1 MDKYEVKLESSSDGQ
16 KFRIYK
22 NGNRWV
28 EFGYKEE
35 VEHLLT
41 LLVLSTSSGEPLEI
55 EDEVANIDYVNLHMN
70 DNLKN
75 RLETEY
81 NQERNK

>member
-1 MDKYEVKLESSSDGQ
+1 MDKYEVKLENTSNGQ
-16 KFRIYK
+16 RFCVYR

-41 LLVLSTSSGEPLEI
+41 LLALLALSTSSGEPLEI
-55 EDEVANIDYVNLHMN
+55 EDEVANSNFEIVFDAVTQKASLIE
-70 DNLKN
+70 K
-75 RLETEY
+75 
-81 NQERNK
+81 

>member
-1 MDKYEVKLESSSDGQ
+1 MDKYEVKLENTSNGQ
-16 KFRIYK
+16 KFRIYR

-55 EDEVANIDYVNLHMN
+55 EDKVANSNFEIVFDAVTQKASLIE
-70 DNLKN
+70 K
-75 RLETEY
+75 
-81 NQERNK
+81 

>member
-1 MDKYEVKLESSSDGQ
+1 MDKYEVKLENTSDCQ
-16 KFRIYK
+16 KFRIYR

-41 LLVLSTSSGEPLEI
+41 LIVLSTSSGDPIEI
-55 EDEVANIDYVNLHMN
+55 EDEVANSNFEIVFDAVTQKASLIE
-70 DNLKN
+70 K
-75 RLETEY
+75 
-81 NQERNK
+81 

>member
-1 MDKYEVKLESSSDGQ
+1 MDKYEVKLENTSDGQ
-16 KFRIYK
+16 KFRIYR

-41 LLVLSTSSGEPLEI
+41 FMVLSTSSGEPIEI
-55 EDEVANIDYVNLHMN
+55 KDEVANSNFEIVFDAVTQKASLIE
-70 DNLKN
+70 K
-75 RLETEY
+75 
-81 NQERNK
+81 

>member
-1 MDKYEVKLESSSDGQ
+1 MDKYEVKLENTSNGQ
-16 KFRIYK
+16 RFCVYR

-41 LLVLSTSSGEPLEI
+41 LLVQMS
-55 EDEVANIDYVNLHMN
+55 
-70 DNLKN
+70 LKN
-75 RLETEY
+75 
-81 NQERNK
+81 KWK

>member
-1 MDKYEVKLESSSDGQ
+1 MDKYEVKLENSSDGQ

-55 EDEVANIDYVNLHMN
+55 KDEVANSNFEIVFDAVTQKASLIE
-70 DNLKN
+70 K
-75 RLETEY
+75 
-81 NQERNK
+81 

>member
-1 MDKYEVKLESSSDGQ
+1 MDKYEVKLENTSNGQ
-16 KFRIYK
+16 KFCIYR
-22 NGNRWV
+22 NGNHWI

-55 EDEVANIDYVNLHMN
+55 EDEVANSNFEIVFDAVTQKASLIE
-70 DNLKN
+70 K
-75 RLETEY
+75 
-81 NQERNK
+81 

>member
-1 MDKYEVKLESSSDGQ
+1 MDKYEVKLENTSNGQ
-16 KFRIYK
+16 KFRIYR

-55 EDEVANIDYVNLHMN
+55 EDEVANSNFEIVFDAVTQKAL
-70 DNLKN
+70 LIEK
-75 RLETEY
+75 
-81 NQERNK
+81 

>member
-1 MDKYEVKLESSSDGQ
+1 MDKYEVKLENTSDGQ
-16 KFRIYK
+16 KFRIYR

-41 LLVLSTSSGEPLEI
+41 LIVLSTSSGDPIEI
-55 EDEVANIDYVNLHMN
+55 KDEVANSNFEIVFDAVTQKASLIE
-70 DNLKN
+70 K
-75 RLETEY
+75 
-81 NQERNK
+81 

>member
-1 MDKYEVKLESSSDGQ
+1 MDKYEVKLEKTSDGQ
-16 KFRIYK
+16 KFRVYK

-41 LLVLSTSSGEPLEI
+41 LMVLSTSSGEPLEI
-55 EDEVANIDYVNLHMN
+55 EDEVANSNFEIVFDAVTQKASLVE
-70 DNLKN
+70 K
-75 RLETEY
+75 
-81 NQERNK
+81 

>member
-1 MDKYEVKLESSSDGQ
+1 MDKYEVKLENTSDGQ
-16 KFRIYK
+16 RFCVYR

-41 LLVLSTSSGEPLEI
+41 FMVLSTLSGEPLEI
-55 EDEVANIDYVNLHMN
+55 KDEIANSNFEIVFDAVTKKASLIE
-70 DNLKN
+70 K
-75 RLETEY
+75 
-81 NQERNK
+81 

>member
-1 MDKYEVKLESSSDGQ
+1 MDKYEVKLEHTSNGQ
-16 KFRIYK
+16 RFCVYR

-41 LLVLSTSSGEPLEI
+41 LMALSTLSGEPLEI
-55 EDEVANIDYVNLHMN
+55 KDEVANSNFEIVFDAVTQKASLIE
-70 DNLKN
+70 K
-75 RLETEY
+75 
-81 NQERNK
+81 

>member
-1 MDKYEVKLESSSDGQ
+1 MDKYEVKLENTSDGQ
-16 KFRIYK
+16 KFRIYR

-41 LLVLSTSSGEPLEI
+41 LMVLSTSAGEPLEI
-55 EDEVANIDYVNLHMN
+55 KDEVANSNFEIVFDTVTQKTSLIE
-70 DNLKN
+70 K
-75 RLETEY
+75 
-81 NQERNK
+81 

>member
-1 MDKYEVKLESSSDGQ
+1 MDKYEVKLEKTSDGQ
-16 KFRIYK
+16 KFRVYR

-41 LLVLSTSSGEPLEI
+41 FLVLSTSSGEPLEI
-55 EDEVANIDYVNLHMN
+55 EDEVANSNLEIVF
-70 DNLKN
+70 DTITQKASLIEK
-75 RLETEY
+75 
-81 NQERNK
+81 

>member
-1 MDKYEVKLESSSDGQ
+1 MDKYEVKLENTSDGQ
-16 KFRIYK
+16 KFRIYR

-55 EDEVANIDYVNLHMN
+55 EDEVANSNFEIVFDAVTQKTSLIE
-70 DNLKN
+70 K
-75 RLETEY
+75 
-81 NQERNK
+81 

>member
-1 MDKYEVKLESSSDGQ
+1 MDKYEVKLENSSDGQ
-16 KFRIYK
+16 KFRICR

-55 EDEVANIDYVNLHMN
+55 EDEVANSNFEIVFDAVTQKASLIE
-70 DNLKN
+70 K
-75 RLETEY
+75 
-81 NQERNK
+81 

>member
-1 MDKYEVKLESSSDGQ
+1 MDKYEVKLENSSDGQ
-16 KFRIYK
+16 KFRIYR

-55 EDEVANIDYVNLHMN
+55 EDEVANSNFEIVFDAVTQKASLIE
-70 DNLKN
+70 K
-75 RLETEY
+75 
-81 NQERNK
+81 

>member
-1 MDKYEVKLESSSDGQ
+1 MDKYEVKLENTSNGQ
-16 KFRIYK
+16 KFRIYR
-22 NGNRWV
+22 NENRWV

-55 EDEVANIDYVNLHMN
+55 KDEVANSNFEIVFDAVTQKASLIE
-70 DNLKN
+70 K
-75 RLETEY
+75 
-81 NQERNK
+81 

>member
-1 MDKYEVKLESSSDGQ
+1 MDKYEVKLENTSDGQ
-16 KFRIYK
+16 KFRIYR

-41 LLVLSTSSGEPLEI
+41 LIVLSTSSGEPLEI
-55 EDEVANIDYVNLHMN
+55 EDEVANSNFEIVFDAVTQKASLIE
-70 DNLKN
+70 K
-75 RLETEY
+75 
-81 NQERNK
+81 

>member
-1 MDKYEVKLESSSDGQ
+1 MDKYEVKLEKTSDGQ
-16 KFRIYK
+16 KFRVYR

-41 LLVLSTSSGEPLEI
+41 LMVLSTSSGEPLEI
-55 EDEVANIDYVNLHMN
+55 KDEVANSNFEIVFDAVTQKASLVE
-70 DNLKN
+70 K
-75 RLETEY
+75 
-81 NQERNK
+81 

>member
-1 MDKYEVKLESSSDGQ
+1 MDQYEVKLENTSNGQ
-16 KFRIYK
+16 RFCVYR

-41 LLVLSTSSGEPLEI
+41 LMVLSTLSGEPLEI
-55 EDEVANIDYVNLHMN
+55 KDEVANSNFEIVFDAVTKKASLIE
-70 DNLKN
+70 K
-75 RLETEY
+75 
-81 NQERNK
+81 

>member
-1 MDKYEVKLESSSDGQ
+1 MDKYEVKLENTSNGQ
-16 KFRIYK
+16 KFRISR

-55 EDEVANIDYVNLHMN
+55 EDEVANSNFEIVFDAVTQKASLIE
-70 DNLKN
+70 K
-75 RLETEY
+75 
-81 NQERNK
+81 

>member
-1 MDKYEVKLESSSDGQ
+1 MDKYEVKLENTSDGQ
-16 KFRIYK
+16 KFCIYR

-41 LLVLSTSSGEPLEI
+41 LMVLSTSSGEPLEI
-55 EDEVANIDYVNLHMN
+55 EDEVANSNFEIVFDAVTQKASLIE
-70 DNLKN
+70 K
-75 RLETEY
+75 
-81 NQERNK
+81 

>member
-1 MDKYEVKLESSSDGQ
+1 MDKYEVKLENSSNGQ
-16 KFRIYK
+16 KFRIYR

-55 EDEVANIDYVNLHMN
+55 EDEVANSNFEIVFDAVTQKASLIE
-70 DNLKN
+70 K
-75 RLETEY
+75 
-81 NQERNK
+81 

>member
-1 MDKYEVKLESSSDGQ
+1 MDKYEVKLENSSDGQ

-41 LLVLSTSSGEPLEI
+41 LMVLSTSSGEPLEI
-55 EDEVANIDYVNLHMN
+55 EDEVANSNFEIVFDAVTQKASLIE
-70 DNLKN
+70 K
-75 RLETEY
+75 
-81 NQERNK
+81 

>member
-1 MDKYEVKLESSSDGQ
+1 MENTSNGQ
-16 KFRIYK
+16 RFCVYR

-41 LLVLSTSSGEPLEI
+41 LLVLSTPSGEPLEI
-55 EDEVANIDYVNLHMN
+55 EDEVANSNFEIVFDAVTQKAL
-70 DNLKN
+70 LIEK
-75 RLETEY
+75 
-81 NQERNK
+81 